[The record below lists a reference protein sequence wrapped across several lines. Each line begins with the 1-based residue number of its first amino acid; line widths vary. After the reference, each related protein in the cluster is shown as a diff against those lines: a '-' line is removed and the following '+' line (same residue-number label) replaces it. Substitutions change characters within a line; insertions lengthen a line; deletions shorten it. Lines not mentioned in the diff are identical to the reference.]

1 MNQSTTSPPMQSALL
16 YRAARVAITACFTVL
31 VAACS
36 ILLIGPQIVLMIPAA
51 LLLGVLFTAVRSS
64 WSWVS
69 FGYPLTFGLVSTWIG
84 CAELPNYYYTTGF
97 WFSLGIGLFGLLLVA
112 RGFWLLTAA
121 VKPSNFT
128 PPSVTSAG

>member
-1 MNQSTTSPPMQSALL
+1 MKQSTTSPPMQSAFQ
-16 YRAARVAITACFTVL
+16 YRAARVAKTACFTVL

-36 ILLIGPQIVLMIPAA
+36 ILLIRPQIVLMIPAA

-69 FGYPLTFGLVSTWIG
+69 FGYPLTYGLVSACIG
-84 CAELPNYYYTTGF
+84 CAEISNYYYTTGF

-112 RGFWLLTAA
+112 RGFWLFTAA
-121 VKPSNFT
+121 NRPSNFT

>member
-1 MNQSTTSPPMQSALL
+1 MNQSTTSSPMQYALL
-16 YRAARVAITACFTVL
+16 YRASRVAKTACFTVL

-51 LLLGVLFTAVRSS
+51 LLLGVLFTAVRSI

-69 FGYPLTFGLVSTWIG
+69 FGYPLTFGLVSACIG
-84 CAELPNYYYTTGF
+84 CAEISNYHYTTGF

-112 RGFWLLTAA
+112 RGFWLFTAA
-121 VKPSNFT
+121 NRPSTVT
-128 PPSVTSAG
+128 PPRFTSVG

>member
-1 MNQSTTSPPMQSALL
+1 MNQSTTSPPMQSTLL
-16 YRAARVAITACFTVL
+16 YRASRVAKTACFTVL

-69 FGYPLTFGLVSTWIG
+69 FGYPLTFGLVSACIG
-84 CAELPNYYYTTGF
+84 CAEISNYYYTTGF

-112 RGFWLLTAA
+112 RGFWLFTAA
-121 VKPSNFT
+121 NRPSTVT
-128 PPSVTSAG
+128 PPRFTSVG

>member
-1 MNQSTTSPPMQSALL
+1 MNQSTSSTQVQTAVLH
-16 YRAARVAITACFTVL
+16 RGARIAKTACFSVL
-31 VAACS
+31 IAACS

-69 FGYPLTFGLVSTWIG
+69 FGYPLTLGLVSTWIG
-84 CAELPNYYYTTGF
+84 CTEIPKYYYTTGF
-97 WFSLGIGLFGLLLVA
+97 WLSLGIGLLGLLLVA

-121 VKPSNFT
+121 DKPST
-128 PPSVTSAG
+128 VTRPSVTSVG